1 MDRRI
6 YFAAEKDPK
15 ELIARC
21 LERYSWRIGALR
33 ESGTTRRMASLLS
46 SYYGRGTRGD
56 GDSSSTTL
64 GGEQGELLLYTVNG
78 VKPVV
83 TTALGLIFGQ
93 RPTVKP
99 KAVNGNASSLAQT
112 RLALQLWEFYSTKL
126 SGQDVELKTVR
137 GGLLASSWTLAQS
150 WQPKD
155 GEEWGVDPD
164 TNQVQY
170 TGDIALFAIPPWRIA
185 WDFSAT
191 EPDARK
197 WCLFKRPV
205 PRHDTA
211 YRIADPETREKLL
224 TISAGTVIDWRGLT
238 NSTNVTN
245 TLGQLD
251 WLLGEKLPDEDV
263 LWVWELRHLPTPAVP
278 GGRLV
283 RFVEPDIILF
293 DSAAAGAGYPY
304 DPKDLHAYEYAPER
318 VVAGSL
324 GHTGMF
330 DLNGGQEVFDLIT
343 TALGTGINI
352 LGTPFIWQDKAG
364 GKPEVQHLSSGPS
377 VLESSVKP
385 EVLEF
390 PAVKPELL
398 TAAEFVQTIMREAA
412 ALNDTVMG
420 SPEKGMPASAQALQR
435 AQAVQ
440 YNQAAQAEA
449 VKLVSRNA
457 NGILKLLQ
465 RFADSP
471 RQAELAGDAGAYEL
485 KEFSRGDIEGV
496 PGFTVEPVDP
506 LSQSF
511 EHRQALAEMLIQAG
525 VLQPD
530 DLLSFVETGT
540 LKSATAHKKLA
551 RESVERNQALLFKGV
566 GLPPVDMQAS
576 MAGGEPVFIEDGQ
589 EHVRILK
596 SDPHNIAIQ
605 MYLAV
610 VASPQARQDPKLLQ
624 PALDAVA
631 ESLRLWM
638 ALTPDEC
645 QAFGIPPLP
654 IHLQPPMPGGTTP
667 PGAGATDGTPPPAP
681 GPTDAT
687 SPGPETPKVPAP
699 PENPLTGEQ
708 PPPDATGL

>member
-1 MDRRI
+1 MTDPRI
-6 YFAAEKDPK
+6 YFAAETDDKM
-15 ELIARC
+15 LIKRC
-21 LERYSWRIGALR
+21 LERFGWRIGALR
-33 ESGTTRRMASLLS
+33 ESGIMRRAASLLS
-46 SYYGRGTRGD
+46 SYYGHGTRGD
-56 GDSSSTTL
+56 SDSSSTAL
-64 GGEQGELLLYTVNG
+64 GGEQGELLLFTLNG

-99 KAVNGNASSLAQT
+99 KAVNGNASALAQT
-112 RLALQLWEFYSTKL
+112 RLAMQLWEYYSTKL

-137 GGLLASSWTLAQS
+137 GGLLASAWTLGQA

-164 TNQVQY
+164 TGQVQY
-170 TGDIALFAIPPWRIA
+170 TGDISLFALPPWRVA

-197 WCLFKRPV
+197 WVLFRRPV
-205 PRHDTA
+205 SRHDTA
-211 YRIADPETREKLL
+211 ARVTDEATREKLL
-224 TISAGTVIDWRGLT
+224 TLNSGGIADWRGIVAK
-238 NSTNVTN
+238 STITSSI
-245 TLGQLD
+245 GALD
-251 WLLGEKLPDEDV
+251 YLLGEVLPDEDV
-263 LWVWELRHLPTPAVP
+263 LWVWELRHLPSPALP

-293 DSAAAGAGYPY
+293 DSAKHDAGYPY
-304 DPKDLHAYEYAPER
+304 DPKDLHCYEYSPER
-318 VVAGSL
+318 VVAGTM

-330 DLNGGQEVFDLIT
+330 DLNGGQEVMDLIT
-343 TALGTGINI
+343 VSMGTGINM
-352 LGTPFIWQDKAG
+352 LGNFFLWQEKSG
-364 GKPEVQHLSSGPS
+364 GKPEVERIANGPT

-385 EVLEF
+385 EVLDF
-390 PAVKPELL
+390 PAMKPELL
-398 TAAEFVQTIMREAA
+398 QAADFIQTAMRAAA

-440 YNQAAQAEA
+440 YNQVAQAEA

-465 RFADSP
+465 RFADQK
-471 RQAELAGDAGAYEL
+471 RTAELAGDAGAYEL
-485 KEFSRGDIEGV
+485 KEFSKGDIEGV

-511 EHRQALAEMLIQAG
+511 EHRQALAEMLITAG

-566 GLPPVDMQAS
+566 GLPPVDMEQS
-576 MAGGEPVFIEDGQ
+576 MATGAPVFVDDGQ

-596 SDPHNIAIQ
+596 TDPHNIAIP

-610 VASPQARQDPKLLQ
+610 VANPESRGDLKLLQ
-624 PALDAVA
+624 PAIDAVA
-631 ESLRLWM
+631 ESFRLW
-638 ALTPDEC
+638 ASLTPDEC
-645 QAFGIPPLP
+645 QAYGIPPLP
-654 IHLQPPMPGGTTP
+654 SHLAPPVPPPPGEEGAPPDEGGGAPPGG
-667 PGAGATDGTPPPAP
+667 PAEP
-681 GPTDAT
+681 A
-687 SPGPETPKVPAP
+687 SELPAP

-708 PPPDATGL
+708 PAPEATGL

>member
-6 YFAAEKDPK
+6 YFAAETDEKL
-15 ELIARC
+15 LIQRC
-21 LERYSWRIGALR
+21 LERYSWRIGALS
-33 ESGTTRRMASLLS
+33 ESGVLRRAASLIS

-56 GDSSSTTL
+56 SDSSSTTL
-64 GGEQGELLLYTVNG
+64 GGEQGELLLYTING

-112 RLALQLWEFYSTKL
+112 RLALQLWEYYSTKL

-137 GGLLASSWTLAQS
+137 GGLLAGMWTLGQS

-155 GEEWGVDPD
+155 GEEWGVNPD
-164 TNQVQY
+164 TGQVQY
-170 TGDIALFAIPPWRIA
+170 TGDVQVFALPPWRVV

-197 WCLFKRPV
+197 WVLFRRPV

-211 YRIADPETREKLL
+211 YRIEDEAIREKLL
-224 TISAGTVIDWRGLT
+224 SQQAGGIKDWRGISSSQSVGAGVGL
-238 NSTNVTN
+238 
-245 TLGQLD
+245 LD
-251 WLLGEKLPDEDV
+251 YLLGEKLPDEDV

-293 DSAAAGAGYPY
+293 DSAKHDAGYPY

-318 VVAGSL
+318 VIAGTM

-330 DLNGGQEVFDLIT
+330 DLNGGQEVLDLIT
-343 TALGTGINI
+343 TSVGTGINI
-352 LGTPFIWQDKAG
+352 LGMPFIWQKKTG
-364 GKPEVQHLSSGPS
+364 GKPDVHRLSSGPS
-377 VLESSVKP
+377 ILESEEAPV
-385 EVLEF
+385 VLEF
-390 PAVKPELL
+390 PALKPELL
-398 TAAEFVQTIMREAA
+398 AVAEFIQSVMRQAA

-440 YNQAAQAEA
+440 YNQVAQAEA

-457 NGILKLLQ
+457 NGVLKLLQ

-485 KEFSRGDIEGV
+485 KEFSKGDIEGV

-576 MAGGEPVFIEDGQ
+576 MQQGQPVFMDDGQ

-596 SDPHNIAIQ
+596 TDPHNIAIP

-610 VASPQARQDPKLLQ
+610 VANPESRGDLKLIQ
-624 PALDAVA
+624 PAIDAVM
-631 ESLRLWM
+631 ESFRLWSS
-638 ALTPDEC
+638 LTPDEC
-645 QAFGIPPLP
+645 HAFGIPPLP
-654 IHLQPPMPGGTTP
+654 SHLQPPMPMG
-667 PGAGATDGTPPPAP
+667 PPPSEEGAP
-681 GPTDAT
+681 PPDAGGAPAGGP
-687 SPGPETPKVPAP
+687 PEPASDLPAP
-699 PENPLTGEQ
+699 PEDPLTGDQ
-708 PPPDATGL
+708 PAPEATGL